1 MLMKDER
8 NLKNLML
15 SISWTCKATWKT
27 SSYNT
32 LWCLLGCSI
41 GDFGTIFYF
50 QLIDHSLS
58 IYLVMLIAIFNGLVT
73 SILLE
78 TFILM
83 KRIPFSEALNIAFKM
98 SFISMVAME
107 ISMNLTD
114 LIFAG
119 GVLTITIIP
128 FMLLAGFVTP
138 LPYNYYRLKKYNES
152 CH

>member
-1 MLMKDER
+1 MKDER
-8 NLKNLML
+8 NLRNLML
-15 SISWTCKATWKT
+15 DISWNCKSTWRT

-78 TFILM
+78 TIILM
-83 KRIPFSEALNIAFKM
+83 KSFPFSEALNIAFKM

>member
-1 MLMKDER
+1 MKDER
-8 NLKNLML
+8 NLRNLML
-15 SISWTCKATWKT
+15 DISWNCKSTWRT

-50 QLIDHSLS
+50 QMIDHSLS

-83 KRIPFSEALNIAFKM
+83 KSFPFSESLNIAFKM
-98 SFISMVAME
+98 SFISMIAME

-119 GVLTITIIP
+119 GTLTITIIP
-128 FMLLAGFVTP
+128 FMLLAGFLTP

>member
-1 MLMKDER
+1 MKDER
-8 NLKNLML
+8 NLRNLML
-15 SISWTCKATWKT
+15 DISWNCKSTWRT

-50 QLIDHSLS
+50 QMIDHSLS
-58 IYLVMLIAIFNGLVT
+58 IYLVMLIAIFNGLIT

-83 KRIPFSEALNIAFKM
+83 KSFPFYEALNIAFKM